1 MDYTDGG
8 SSPWFNKKGRLILSG
23 LTTEPEDAGLF
34 TEHARDGSMGALVSF
49 LDTAQPS
56 VSTAAFVCYILLGL
70 VLLQLFVGLPVAAFG
85 FRRYAAKV
93 GLIPWL
99 CCEVV
104 LLACAAIQLICLL
117 SMISTWYGMNDGLE
131 KKTPQAYD
139 WTFELLRNYTKLTI
153 HQLKKGTSPAVHKK
167 LDLDEATTINS
178 IKWMQGNLS
187 AWENNYSG
195 HAALKNM
202 LTGPLPILQMGV
214 LALAVAAAT
223 ASVLLGFAT
232 WNRRQQALKK
242 GRHAPL
248 STPLV
253 VMVFD
258 TDMTSA
264 CPLLTD
270 ELIGHWMALVLSAVF
285 GMLGGLAAV
294 AIAVIFLA
302 IGKKKKKKR
311 IVRKRRIKK
320 KPKEKPTPPPTPPP
334 PPPPPLPPPPVPSVV
349 NIEVEVPTPVP
360 VIIPQRR
367 RRPRHHHC
375 RPEPPIILVSSPPCS
390 HPTPALMA
398 APLAFP
404 PAVMPS
410 MAMPVGA
417 VSRVVASPIA
427 TSPAVSPALMTSP
440 LPFASTVM
448 PSMGVPV
455 GAVSQVAAASVPTSP
470 TISTVMMPRS
480 PGCCGCD
487 ESSSREN
494 FLGHTNA
501 NFCDSGV
508 ALAHVPNRSMV
519 LAAQQPAYSR
529 VLSPLRRAASLCTLR
544 RSSVVHRSGN
554 MPPATMAVLPGRPL
568 VRRVPGAVQPL
579 VSRRV
584 TYAVP
589 RRI

>member
-1 MDYTDGG
+1 MVSAVFLFLHVAVALVMIARLLPVCVLGDTYTCA
-8 SSPWFNKKGRLILSG
+8 PY
-23 LTTEPEDAGLF
+23 
-34 TEHARDGSMGALVSF
+34 RDGNLVVHDEAVGMVWPLENRPSPFCRLVPTALASKC
-49 LDTAQPS
+49 T
-56 VSTAAFVCYILLGL
+56 TKNETGI
-70 VLLQLFVGLPVAAFG
+70 LQLPKCTGADANNSKAALAHITA
-85 FRRYAAKV
+85 RLRALQEKPAK
-93 GLIPWL
+93 PNSAP
-99 CCEVV
+99 E
-104 LLACAAIQLICLL
+104 
-117 SMISTWYGMNDGLE
+117 
-131 KKTPQAYD
+131 
-139 WTFELLRNYTKLTI
+139 
-153 HQLKKGTSPAVHKK
+153 
-167 LDLDEATTINS
+167 S
-178 IKWMQGNLS
+178 IKP
-187 AWENNYSG
+187 A
-195 HAALKNM
+195 NM
-202 LTGPLPILQMGV
+202 IEGDCFYPY
-214 LALAVAAAT
+214 
-223 ASVLLGFAT
+223 
-232 WNRRQQALKK
+232 K
-242 GRHAPL
+242 
-248 STPLV
+248 
-253 VMVFD
+253 VFD

-311 IVRKRRIKK
+311 IVRKRHIKK